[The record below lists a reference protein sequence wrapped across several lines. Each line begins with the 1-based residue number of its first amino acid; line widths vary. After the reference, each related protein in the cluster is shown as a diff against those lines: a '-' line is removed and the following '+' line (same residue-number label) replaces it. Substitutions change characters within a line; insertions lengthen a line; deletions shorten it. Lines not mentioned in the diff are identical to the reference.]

1 MTDDVDVDVLFW
13 RRAGT
18 AGKGKLTSGLYYG
31 TRLVINYE
39 VRLLYAALP
48 RERQPVAPSVLPASA
63 LSAGPL
69 LPRSACC
76 STLLASLGHTA
87 CLPFWQIA

>member
-48 RERQPVAPSVLPASA
+48 GEREPCGALCPS
-63 LSAGPL
+63 GQ
-69 LPRSACC
+69 R
-76 STLLASLGHTA
+76 
-87 CLPFWQIA
+87 PFGRPSFA